1 MTRSSLILVFV
12 LAVAATACGLGRQPN
27 YYSINADGSRSET
40 YSRINEWTSYGTS
53 ALGAQSA
60 IAAAYEQAQHAPP
73 PANQVEIY
81 NASLPP
87 GVTLE
92 HGTVKIDK
100 DAPYV
105 AVGRFEIG
113 YWKDSAPREAAIE
126 PDLRRLAHVA
136 QGNTIVV
143 EVQRFD
149 HADDRVSYMS
159 GLVLQRRVLLTGDSS
174 AAAAPA
180 QPTVGGFAP
189 RRSRAQAR
197 LVYQATGA
205 GCMTEDELA
214 DEVSAKLGYS
224 PWQASAPPVRIAIR
238 GDQDGYHATVS
249 LPDRAPKSLRGDSCK
264 AVIDAAVT
272 VVVIAFDDR
281 ASTAAPARATKAN

>member
-1 MTRSSLILVFV
+1 MTRNSLFLVFV
-12 LAVAATACGLGRQPN
+12 LSAAATACGLGRQPN
-27 YYSINADGSRSET
+27 YYSINADGTRSET
-40 YSRINEWTSYGTS
+40 YSRINEWTSYGTRG
-53 ALGAQSA
+53 LGAQSA

-73 PANQVEIY
+73 PDNRVEIY

-113 YWKDSAPREAAIE
+113 YWKDSAPREAAIA
-126 PDLRRLAHVA
+126 PDLHRLAHVT
-136 QGNTIVV
+136 QGDTIVV
-143 EVQRFD
+143 EIQRFD

-159 GLVLQRRVLLTGDSS
+159 GLVLQRRELVTADPSV
-174 AAAAPA
+174 AAPA
-180 QPTVGGFAP
+180 QPTVGGLGA
-189 RRSRAQAR
+189 RRSHAQAR

-205 GCMTEDELA
+205 GCLTEDELA

-224 PWQASAPPVRIAIR
+224 PWQASAPAVRIEIR
-238 GDQDGYHATVS
+238 RDKTGYHATVS

-272 VVVIAFDDR
+272 VVVVAFDDR
-281 ASTAAPARATKAN
+281 ASAAAPAGATKAN